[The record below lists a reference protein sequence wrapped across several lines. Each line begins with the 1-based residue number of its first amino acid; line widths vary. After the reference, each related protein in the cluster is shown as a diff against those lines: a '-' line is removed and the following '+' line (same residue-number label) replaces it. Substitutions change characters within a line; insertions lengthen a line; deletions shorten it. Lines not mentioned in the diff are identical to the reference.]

1 MQDKFNMSVE
11 ENVFY
16 AKRNIVD
23 YIWKSARLE
32 GINVTYPETDAI
44 FNDIN
49 VSSLNISSLIT
60 INNLKHAWDLVLSNL
75 DEPLSYNLLLTINQ
89 RVGAGLIY
97 GSGDL
102 RTVPVSIGGTEWKP
116 PMIIE
121 SKVKEELQ
129 QILSLPNPTERAIT
143 LALYCMRSQLFTDG
157 NKRTAMLAANH
168 ILISNG
174 KGILTIPIEHQI
186 QFGTLLTQYYET
198 GNQTTITQFLLQH
211 CIDGIET
218 RRT

>member
-75 DEPLSYNLLLTINQ
+75 DEPLTYNLLLTINQ

-97 GSGDL
+97 GAS
-102 RTVPVSIGGTEWKP
+102 
-116 PMIIE
+116 MIIE

>member
-97 GSGDL
+97 GA
-102 RTVPVSIGGTEWKP
+102 